1 MLSTDEPITLLI
13 EKLEALVPADRA
25 AILKRLSPEQRQQ
38 LDRLRAGR
46 RVSVPDRYSPAL
58 AERIAEVDAGK
69 SPLMPAAQEAL
80 RRAAKDGRRPSV
92 RDTARGA
99 SLADVA
105 GGLFRKR
112 GSA

>member
-13 EKLEALVPADRA
+13 EKLDALATPDRA
-25 AILKRLSPEQRQQ
+25 AILKRLSPQQRQR
-38 LDRLRAGR
+38 LERLRTGQRAPA
-46 RVSVPDRYSPAL
+46 PDRYSPAL
-58 AERIAEVDAGK
+58 LERIAELDAGT
-69 SPLMPAAQEAL
+69 SPLTPTVQGAL
-80 RRAAKDGRRPSV
+80 RRAAKDGAPRSV
-92 RDTARGA
+92 PETARGA